1 MVSEENENEL
11 NENRLVIIGTIEE
24 SNDKQTKVQYE
35 AISGSRTVWIPRDA
49 LVSKAKT
56 HDGLTAFLVQSAEL
70 THGLYD
76 PTAQFS
82 GVKAPV
88 ITEPE
93 HIELVGALEEGV
105 ASANIKFLVK
115 EQKKST
121 NDTPD
126 LFSFTDEGTNNDE
139 QDEPKDHPLMD
150 DYDDSLMPVEGSS
163 IDVGT
168 MMVGGNDAVW
178 NGALEKGGRDKFVA
192 HDWRFTPVM
201 KPLFT
206 AHQESENMAPT
217 FAPLSNAK
225 GEPIAFGVFNPT
237 YASEARP
244 EGALLGTVGKE
255 YFPLAYPVVFDEVL
269 ERAAENGW
277 KAQVT
282 AYNEGAKAR
291 LDCDVS
297 QATQCK
303 KLAAQRLRE
312 NGHSWLSTNLMD
324 DTARSL
330 DGLYRYGFSI
340 NNSLDGTRALSVNAI
355 AMRTYCTNLAV
366 MGSSQT
372 IAALRHKKGVMKDR
386 NWNAFSHTI
395 NDIIMD
401 AQRQLIE
408 MEFMQHIPVDVQ
420 LFERLLTLCETK
432 GLMTWPNRKNI
443 IKNDKVVGE
452 KLTGGHMWRLAL
464 DGWTNP
470 QNDWVNVS
478 NDQSNTLYHAYNVL
492 NGAITHRPEW
502 TDGKTT
508 LKGNSIGF
516 ETLNRRLSNVH
527 DVMTGVLHQTVSD
540 YRADADVDKISVTD
554 LSDMKAYV
562 NEEGL
567 SKLNDIPMAS
577 EVLNL

>member
-1 MVSEENENEL
+1 MVSEENEY
-11 NENRLVIIGTIEE
+11 NENRMVIIGTIEE

-70 THGLYD
+70 THGLYNPVD
-76 PTAQFS
+76 QFD
-82 GVKAPV
+82 GIKAPV

-93 HIELVGALEEGV
+93 HIELAGALEDGV

-115 EQKKST
+115 EQKS
-121 NDTPD
+121 NNTPD
-126 LFSFTDEGTNNDE
+126 LFSLSNNDE
-139 QDEPKDHPLMD
+139 KNEPTNQEID
-150 DYDDSLMPVEGSS
+150 DFDDSVMPTSTEGS

-168 MMVGGNDAVW
+168 MMTGGNDAVW
-178 NGALEKGGRDKFVA
+178 GGALTNGGRDDLVA
-192 HDWRFTPVM
+192 HDWRFTPTM

-217 FAPLSNAK
+217 FAPLADKK

-244 EGALLGTVGKE
+244 EGALLATVGKD
-255 YFPLAYPVVFDEVL
+255 YFPLAYPIAYDPVL
-269 ERAAENGW
+269 DLAAQNGW
-277 KAQVT
+277 KAQVH
-282 AYNEGAKAR
+282 AYNEGGKAR

-297 QATQCK
+297 QATQSK
-303 KLAAQRLRE
+303 KLAAQRLKDG
-312 NGHSWLSTNLMD
+312 GHSWLSTNLMD
-324 DTARSL
+324 KTARSL

-340 NNSLDGTRALSVNAI
+340 NNSLDGTRALSVQAV

-372 IAALRHKKGVMKDR
+372 IASIRHKKGAMKDQ
-386 NWNAFSHTI
+386 NWDLFASKI
-395 NDIIMD
+395 NDVIVD
-401 AQRQLIE
+401 AQRQLVE
-408 MEFMQHIPVDVQ
+408 MEFMQHIPVDTQ
-420 LFERLLTLCETK
+420 LFERLITLCETK
-432 GLMTWPNRKNI
+432 GLIGWPNKKPD
-443 IKNDKVVGE
+443 IKNNKVVGE
-452 KLTGGHMWRLAL
+452 KLTGGHMWRLAM
-464 DGWTNP
+464 DGWTKP
-470 QNDWVNVS
+470 QNEWVNVS
-478 NDQSNTLYHAYNVL
+478 DEQSGTLYHAYNVL
-492 NGAITHRPEW
+492 NGAITHKPTW
-502 TDGKTT
+502 TDGKQT
-508 LKGNSIGF
+508 LKGRTVGF
-516 ETLNRRLSNVH
+516 ETLNRRLSTVH

-540 YRADADVDKISVTD
+540 YRADAGVDRIGITD